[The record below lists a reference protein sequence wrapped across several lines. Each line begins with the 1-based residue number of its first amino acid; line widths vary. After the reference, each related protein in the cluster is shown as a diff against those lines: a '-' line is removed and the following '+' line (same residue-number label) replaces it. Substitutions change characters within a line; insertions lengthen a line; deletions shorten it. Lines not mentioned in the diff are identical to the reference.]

1 MPNIKE
7 FGTVT
12 DEAGFR
18 GLLAMSA
25 YHNVSDDVTYPATL
39 LTHGFN
45 DPRVNPW
52 MSGKMAARLQAVNE
66 GDPPVLLRIDFD
78 SGHGIGSTRDQVL
91 AQYADIYSFL
101 FWQLG
106 RS

>member
-1 MPNIKE
+1 MKE
-7 FGTVT
+7 GVQ
-12 DEAGFR
+12 
-18 GLLAMSA
+18 
-25 YHNVSDDVTYPATL
+25 YPATL

-52 MSGKMAARLQAVNE
+52 MSGKMAARLQAVNQ
-66 GDPPVLLRIDFD
+66 GGAPVLMRVDFD
-78 SGHGIGSTRDQVL
+78 AGHGIGSTREQVL

-106 RS
+106 KAKG